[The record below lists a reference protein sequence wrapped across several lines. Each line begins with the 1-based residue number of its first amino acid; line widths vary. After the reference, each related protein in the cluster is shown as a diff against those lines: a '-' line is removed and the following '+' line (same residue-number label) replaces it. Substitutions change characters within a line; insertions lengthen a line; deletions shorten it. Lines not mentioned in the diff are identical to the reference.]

1 MLQLAMLQ
9 FSHMPKHDSLSSL
22 VEQAYLNSQ
31 QSFASWMWQ
40 NHVPVVARFAQQLSQ
55 KYIADPDLAIAGALL
70 HDFGDVFVNR
80 HSPNHA
86 QVSRVEATKVLL
98 TAQYTDAQILT
109 VLNQIIAPHS
119 CKDGH
124 LPTIIEGKVL
134 ATADALAHLNT
145 DFYLQF
151 AWMHLPENLEFQDYK
166 QWVQQKL
173 QRDFTQKIFFE
184 DERVQVQAQYQAL
197 SAVFA

>member
-1 MLQLAMLQ
+1 
-9 FSHMPKHDSLSSL
+9 MPKHDSLSSL

-31 QSFASWMWQ
+31 QSFARWMWQ
-40 NHVPVVARFAQQLSQ
+40 NHVPVVARFAQQLSH
-55 KYIADPDLAIAGALL
+55 KYSADPDLAIAGALL

-86 QVSRVEATKVLL
+86 EISRAEAIKLL
-98 TAQYTDAQILT
+98 HTAQYTDAQILT
-109 VLNQIIAPHS
+109 VLDQVIATHS
-119 CKDGH
+119 CKDGQF
-124 LPTIIEGKVL
+124 PKIIEGKVL
-134 ATADALAHLNT
+134 ATADALAHLTT

-151 AWMHLPENLEFQDYK
+151 AWMHLPENLEFNEYK

-184 DERVQVQAQYQAL
+184 DERQQVSDQYQAL